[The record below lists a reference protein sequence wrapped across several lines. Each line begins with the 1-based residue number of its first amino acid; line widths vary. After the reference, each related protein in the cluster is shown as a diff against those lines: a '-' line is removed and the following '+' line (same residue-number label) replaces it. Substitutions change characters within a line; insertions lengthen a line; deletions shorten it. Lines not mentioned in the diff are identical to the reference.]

1 MALRAQGV
9 VWTPTIIHVGSY
21 ILVMLPLCAWLALP
35 EERFPDGQN
44 HGVWGVF
51 IGISIASVAAGLGQ
65 VLTLEWKAARGVRL
79 GLPRAA

>member
-1 MALRAQGV
+1 V
-9 VWTPTIIHVGSY
+9 VWTPTVIHVGSY
-21 ILVMLPLCAWLALP
+21 IFLMLPLCWWLALH
-35 EERFPDGQN
+35 EGY
-44 HGVWGVF
+44 GVWGVF